1 MIKEQTL
8 RTKEIMLKEM
18 KHDLEEKDQIHD
30 KLAERLSR
38 LEQDCTNMIS
48 DKKDMQDGL

>member
-18 KHDLEEKDQIHD
+18 KNDLEEKEEIHD

-38 LEQDCTNMIS
+38 LEQDCTNLIS